1 MELNIKDL
9 PEYRR
14 IALCGALDLYSAN
27 QFKATLSAVLAS
39 RTARD
44 VVLDLS
50 ETEHIDSSGLA
61 LLSVVRKLTLDSGGR
76 LALIGVKPGLIQ
88 MLDFSQL
95 RGLFFVAE
103 NEAAA
108 LAAFQTNA

>member
-1 MELNIKDL
+1 MELSIKDL

-14 IALCGALDLYSAN
+14 IALCGDLDLYSAN
-27 QFKATLSAVLAS
+27 QFKATLSAVLTS

-44 VVLDLS
+44 VVLDLADAG
-50 ETEHIDSSGLA
+50 HVDSSGLA

-76 LALIGVKPGLIQ
+76 LALVGVKPGLIQ
-88 MLDFSQL
+88 MLDFAQL

-108 LAAFQTNA
+108 LAAFQASA